1 MANHFQ
7 DTVIMD
13 LKIYHWQNIFPLI
26 GLCTCLSATTFI
38 PNKNKETI
46 IKHIFHVWIAVYG
59 TPYKFLTDNG
69 SEFANSKLLEM
80 TDHLSITVHNKVAES
95 PWSDVERNN
104 QTLPYMMDKLIAKK
118 THLPRWLGP

>member
-1 MANHFQ
+1 
-7 DTVIMD
+7 MD

-46 IKHIFHVWIAVYG
+46 IKHIFHVWIAFYG

-69 SEFANSKLLEM
+69 SEFANSEFLEM
-80 TDHLSITVHNKVAES
+80 TADLSITIHNKVAES

-104 QTLPYMMDKLIAKK
+104 QTLPYIMDKLIAKK